1 MSSVLYIAVD
11 FPAVNVARF
20 VAARV
25 QQVQILHGHKMLEG
39 GMLLDMAPAPVVDDN
54 GNGACH
60 DDLRVESNGVLL
72 TQ

>member
-20 VAARV
+20 VTARV

-39 GMLLDMAPAPVVDDN
+39 DMLLDMAPAPVVDDN
-54 GNGACH
+54 GNAACH
-60 DDLRVESNGVLL
+60 EALRVESNGVVFS
-72 TQ
+72 Q